1 MDELGKNLESML
13 QNNNATDPSALTA
26 AATSGAAVLSSGG
39 TAGNKPMDKSAELK
53 SIILNQQMVTGGD
66 EAKNEPA
73 PPPNTHRVLKITR
86 TYRDED
92 TGAEYTRV
100 ELVRKP
106 MVIDAYVKI
115 RTTKDDEFI
124 RRYNANITT

>member
-1 MDELGKNLESML
+1 
-13 QNNNATDPSALTA
+13 
-26 AATSGAAVLSSGG
+26 
-39 TAGNKPMDKSAELK
+39 MDKSAELK
-53 SIILNQQMVTGGD
+53 SIIMSGQQQQQQQQQSQSGD
-66 EAKNEPA
+66 NKSNDPA
-73 PPPNTHRVLKITR
+73 QPPNTHRVLKITR
-86 TYRDED
+86 TFRDED

-124 RRYNANITT
+124 RTAFALDETEKKNLRKERRR